1 MARRPL
7 RVALALVVGGFWDRM
22 LLSLK
27 QRFKLNQ
34 VMAVV
39 IAAFMVDMI
48 GSMVLLI
55 TGVSLAS
62 LLTAV
67 PILG

>member
-7 RVALALVVGGFWDRM
+7 RAALALAVGGYWDRM

-27 QRFKLNQ
+27 QRFKVNQ

-39 IAAFMVDMI
+39 IVAFMVDMI
-48 GSMVLLI
+48 GSLVLLI
-55 TGVSLAS
+55 TGVSVAS